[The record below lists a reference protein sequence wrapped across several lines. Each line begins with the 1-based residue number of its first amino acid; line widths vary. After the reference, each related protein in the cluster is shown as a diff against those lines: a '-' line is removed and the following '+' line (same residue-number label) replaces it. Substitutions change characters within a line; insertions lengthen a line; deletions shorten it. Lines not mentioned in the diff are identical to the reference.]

1 MPYVIKVQNHN
12 TFVKAYYV
20 DSKAKDTNVH
30 AVFTDNPE
38 NALTFDDMYDAA
50 IHYGFIV
57 NNLSIVDLGTK
68 PICIAEAQTYYK
80 EL

>member
-1 MPYVIKVQNHN
+1 MSYVLKVTNCN

-20 DSKAKDTNVH
+20 DSRAKDNNLHV
-30 AVFTDNPE
+30 VFTDNPG
-38 NALTFDDMYDAA
+38 NALTFDDIDDVA

-57 NNLSIVDLGTK
+57 NNMSIVDLGTN
-68 PICIAEAQTYYK
+68 PICIAEVQTYYK